1 MLSTTG
7 TRLGLALLAYM
18 AAVTAVITLAPFRF
32 AVPESI
38 HLMWYAPVDDVAA
51 NVALFVPIGFF
62 LRLARPG
69 PRDRWAAGPLA
80 AGVLASGAIEA
91 LQLLLPGRYPSPWD
105 VAANGAGAWIGALLH
120 DRVARR
126 VTVDARLVRA
136 LAVEHPAV
144 AVVYLLV
151 PLLWLDTLASGD
163 DPGRL
168 ALALLLGLSG
178 AAIIATMYS
187 RYLRPAALTSR
198 LDTALVA
205 AAWFA
210 IGTAPALLRDART
223 IVLGVAAVAAFTWL
237 AAGERAAADAER
249 RFELL
254 ALRRAAAFFVPYLVL
269 VALWPPFAS
278 LLASGWRGTVGLPPV
293 PPEALAHTPILRF
306 VEFLAGAT
314 LLGYMLAQARGRREE
329 HWPALLGA
337 ALVRGAPLMLAL
349 EGLRGFR
356 PATAASALEAGVAVV
371 AVAYGAGLYHLGR
384 AHVRRLLRERGAGTQ
399 PASAATPATSRS
411 TSASVV

>member
-1 MLSTTG
+1 MFSTTG

-18 AAVTAVITLAPFRF
+18 AAVTAVITLAPFHF
-32 AVPESI
+32 AWPGAI

-62 LRLARPG
+62 LRLARPRPG
-69 PRDRWAAGPLA
+69 DRLALGPLA
-80 AGVLASGAIEA
+80 AGLAASAAIEA
-91 LQLLLPGRYPSPWD
+91 LQVLLPGRFPSPWD
-105 VAANGAGAWIGALLH
+105 VAANGAGAWAGALLH
-120 DRVARR
+120 DRVARQ

-163 DPGRL
+163 DPARL

-178 AAIIATMYS
+178 SVIIATMHS

-198 LDTALVA
+198 LDTALAA
-205 AAWFA
+205 AAWFS

-223 IVLGVAAVAAFTWL
+223 IALGVMAVAAFTWL
-237 AAGERAAADAER
+237 AAGERVAEGAER

-254 ALRRAAAFFVPYLVL
+254 ALRRAAVFFVPYLML

-278 LLASGWRGTVGLPPV
+278 LLATGWRGTAGLPPV
-293 PPEALAHTPILRF
+293 PPEALAHVPILRF

-329 HWPALLGA
+329 GWPALLRA
-337 ALVRGAPLMLAL
+337 AVARGAPLMLLL
-349 EGLRGFR
+349 EGMRGFR
-356 PATAASALEAGVAVV
+356 PATAASALEAAVAVL
-371 AVAYGAGLYHLGR
+371 AVAYGAGLYFLGR
-384 AHVRRLLRERGAGTQ
+384 AHVRRLLRERGTAAQ
-399 PASAATPATSRS
+399 PPSAATPATSRS